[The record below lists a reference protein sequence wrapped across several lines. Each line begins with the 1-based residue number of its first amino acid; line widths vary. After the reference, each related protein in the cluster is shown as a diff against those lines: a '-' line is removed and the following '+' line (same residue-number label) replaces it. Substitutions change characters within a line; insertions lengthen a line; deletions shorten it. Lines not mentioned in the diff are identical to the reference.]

1 MKVNDIFEKENIQKL
16 ADLLLQKKQSLAVAE
31 SVTGGF
37 VQAAL
42 STAEYASYFF
52 QGGITAYNINQK
64 YTHLHIDL
72 ANAAA
77 TNCVS
82 EQTAREMALGVAKIF
97 HSDWGAGITG
107 YSSPIPGHDTTELY
121 AWYAIVFE
129 QTHIFSDRIT
139 TSVKDPIQ
147 VQLEYTNILIRQLLA
162 RVAVLNASS
171 SLEV

>member
-1 MKVNDIFEKENIQKL
+1 MKVNEIFEKEAVQQL
-16 ADLLLQKKQSLAVAE
+16 ADLLLQNKQSLAVAE

-42 STAEYASYFF
+42 STAEYASNFF
-52 QGGITAYNINQK
+52 QGGITAYNIHQK

-72 ANAAA
+72 ANATA

-107 YSSPIPGHDTTELY
+107 YASPIPGHHTSELY
-121 AWYAIVFE
+121 AWYAIVFK

-139 TSVKDPIQ
+139 ISVKDPVQ
-147 VQLEYTNILIRQLLA
+147 VQLEYTNTLIRQLLN
-162 RVAVLNASS
+162 RVTLLNTSS
-171 SLEV
+171 AGS